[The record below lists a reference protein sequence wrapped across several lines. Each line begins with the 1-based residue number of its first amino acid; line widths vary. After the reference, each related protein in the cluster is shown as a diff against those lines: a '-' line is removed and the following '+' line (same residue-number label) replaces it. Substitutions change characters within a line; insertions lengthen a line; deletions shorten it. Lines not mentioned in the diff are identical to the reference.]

1 VVVGPSWGR
10 IRALVDYRGQRIKEA
25 GPGTPVQLL
34 GLSEVPPA
42 GERVEL
48 VKKPGQA
55 KALVE
60 ERRREALQR
69 RRVARPLMTF
79 EDLLEAAE
87 KKKLAVVLKAESTG
101 ALDAA
106 RLELGTIETEGVE
119 LDVLHAGVGPIN
131 ESDVLLVATAEDA
144 QPLVVGFGVKVDGKA
159 RRAAEERGIPV
170 RTYDIIYDLTQD
182 IERAMRRLLGP
193 EYEEIKVGEAE
204 VLKTFDIDGVGRVAG
219 CIVRSGK
226 VVRGAR
232 VKVLRMGEEVFTGEI
247 GSLKRF
253 AQDVREV
260 QAGREC
266 GIRIRDFDQIQVGD
280 LIEIYTLREVEG

>member
-1 VVVGPSWGR
+1 
-10 IRALVDYRGQRIKEA
+10 
-25 GPGTPVQLL
+25 
-34 GLSEVPPA
+34 
-42 GERVEL
+42 
-48 VKKPGQA
+48 
-55 KALVE
+55 
-60 ERRREALQR
+60 
-69 RRVARPLMTF
+69 
-79 EDLLEAAE
+79 
-87 KKKLAVVLKAESTG
+87 
-101 ALDAA
+101 
-106 RLELGTIETEGVE
+106 VE